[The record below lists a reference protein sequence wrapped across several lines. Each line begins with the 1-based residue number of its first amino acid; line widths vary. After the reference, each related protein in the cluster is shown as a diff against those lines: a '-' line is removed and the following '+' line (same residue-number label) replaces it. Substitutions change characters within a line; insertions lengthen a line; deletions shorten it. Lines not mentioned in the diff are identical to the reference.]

1 MTISDELTISSSL
14 DQPISVNMDNRDKL
28 FELVDGYVKEAKS
41 QNNPYIAL
49 NACKDLLE
57 VSQLAGLALAKM
69 FYDLKQ
75 MWEEFDV
82 AEEFEDI
89 AYIYLGKHP
98 HTINRYLRVWSMFAE
113 NKIPNEQKDA
123 MMGMNIKSLI
133 PVANA
138 LEQGHEID
146 EDEWEEIAEASDYQE
161 VSRIIREEV
170 KGSDPR
176 KNALI
181 LTIDKVGTIF
191 AMQEGQ
197 QYFVGSLE
205 VSAEETPIQQA
216 IHRIIDNAGIMQK

>member
-14 DQPISVNMDNRDKL
+14 DQPIPVNPDNRDRL
-28 FELVDGYVKEAKS
+28 FELVEGYVKEAKS

-57 VSQLAGLALAKM
+57 VSKLAGLALAKL
-69 FYDLKQ
+69 FYELKQ
-75 MWEEFDV
+75 MWDTF
-82 AEEFEDI
+82 DI
-89 AYIYLGKHP
+89 AESFETIAHDRLGPHP
-98 HTINRYLRVWSMFAE
+98 HTISRYLKVWSMFAE
-113 NKIPNEQKDA
+113 NKIPENQKED
-123 MMGMNIKSLI
+123 MMQRNIKDLI
-133 PVANA
+133 PIANA
-138 LEQGHEID
+138 IEQGYEIKQTQ
-146 EDEWEEIAEASDYQE
+146 WEELSEAADFSE
-161 VSRIIREEV
+161 VSDIVREEI
-170 KGSDPR
+170 KGKDPR